1 MDTNF
6 INQVW
11 MITKKIPKGNVVT
24 YGQMAS
30 IIQKSKVKS
39 QNFNSKFKISP
50 RFMPRLVGF
59 VLHQNKN
66 PNVPCHRVV
75 DKKGRIAPNFAF
87 GGWKEQKKKLES
99 ENVKFRDKLHV
110 DLKKYQWS
118 KF

>member
-11 MITKKIPKGNVVT
+11 KITKKIPKGNVAT
-24 YGQMAS
+24 YGQIAK
-30 IIQKSKVKS
+30 QL
-39 QNFNSKFKISP
+39 KINA
-50 RFMPRLVGF
+50 RVAGYI
-59 VLHQNKN
+59 LHLNTDRD
-66 PNVPCHRVV
+66 VSCHRVV
-75 DKKGRIAPNFAF
+75 NRAGKIAQNYAF

-99 ENVKFRDKLHV
+99 ENVKFRDKMHV